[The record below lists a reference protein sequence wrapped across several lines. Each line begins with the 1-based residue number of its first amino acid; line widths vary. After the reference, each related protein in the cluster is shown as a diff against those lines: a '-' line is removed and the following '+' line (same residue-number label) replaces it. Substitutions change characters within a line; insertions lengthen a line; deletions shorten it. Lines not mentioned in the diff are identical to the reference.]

1 MKLDTDP
8 FSVNTIGC
16 EERKILVQIDQ
27 AGTTQGKNVIVSD
40 ELRNRMTKLHN
51 PEVGAWKEN
60 TLRKPERR
68 VKPTT
73 SMLVEKHVRQRQE
86 RSRAHI
92 HESKRTRSP
101 CYDRKR
107 WLRYG
112 QHAVAQQGPKGMQTR
127 LRIMVRDDGPSHE
140 CAKGSR

>member
-51 PEVGAWKEN
+51 PEVGA
-60 TLRKPERR
+60 
-68 VKPTT
+68 
-73 SMLVEKHVRQRQE
+73 
-86 RSRAHI
+86 
-92 HESKRTRSP
+92 
-101 CYDRKR
+101 
-107 WLRYG
+107 
-112 QHAVAQQGPKGMQTR
+112 
-127 LRIMVRDDGPSHE
+127 
-140 CAKGSR
+140 